1 VTVVWFLPSNYT
13 PQICTIEENQESD
26 LLNILALLS
35 RRLTSEEKEP
45 PYSEF
50 QLVKQ
55 REEVK

>member
-26 LLNILALLS
+26 LLNIL
-35 RRLTSEEKEP
+35 TSEEKEP